1 MSDQTDERPH
11 GYLAKLLATGEEV
24 VLIERQHS
32 FVAIS
37 LIAPFYVIVFLA
49 GMAAIAMR

>member
-1 MSDQTDERPH
+1 MSDETDERPQ

-32 FVAIS
+32 FVAFS
-37 LIAPFYVIVFLA
+37 LIAGALIYVIAVLV
-49 GMAAIAMR
+49 IV